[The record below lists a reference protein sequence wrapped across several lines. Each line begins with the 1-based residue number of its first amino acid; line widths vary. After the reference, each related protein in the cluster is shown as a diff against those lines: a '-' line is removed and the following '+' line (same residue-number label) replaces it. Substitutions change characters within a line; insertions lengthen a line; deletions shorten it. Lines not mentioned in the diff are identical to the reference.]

1 MIKKGYKLVSTEEIK
16 PFASFDKNNF
26 GVKQMWEERLSNLD
40 TLFGKLFR
48 VLIIISVLAY
58 IVFIISFIS
67 GLILLKGGEG
77 ANQFII
83 SGLIQIGIITIIIA
97 VSFISTEIITHHIKS
112 KEIFY
117 ANMTIKEADNIK

>member
-16 PFASFDKNNF
+16 PFANFDKDNF
-26 GVKQMWEERLSNLD
+26 GGKQMWEERLSNLD

-58 IVFIISFIS
+58 IVFTISFIS
-67 GLILLKGGEG
+67 GLIILKGGEG
-77 ANQFII
+77 TNQFII
-83 SGLIQIGIITIIIA
+83 SSLIQIGIITIVIA
-97 VSFISTEIITHHIKS
+97 ASFISTEIITHHIKS

-117 ANMTIKEADNIK
+117 ANMAIKEVDNIK